1 MALHGLLLT
10 IFLGCHFDSHAL
22 RIAKIAKTAQRR
34 RWHRHWPQ
42 RWGRYY
48 YHPRP
53 QKSPYIQIPPD
64 VDVLPKDNSNLL
76 GAQCNW
82 GGMNSYFLYAQEVT
96 NQHKTLKAMSDWG
109 LKVLRIFI
117 DTVPRNHKNTKSQFV
132 DFLEP
137 DHMGPPYKTQV
148 LDLINDLMVR
158 AHDYGVKLA
167 IAMHDRYSL
176 GCYACDGYQ
185 KELGLFCAP
194 AHNKKCGPLYLASIF
209 NQNNKT
215 TSAKNTA
222 VVLIGIEF
230 PNKLKENAVIS
241 GDRSGSWHQ
250 HPITLLRA
258 QISAS
263 PHPEKDMRNDA
274 SEFYTNATAISY
286 YDQCLEFILKY
297 RNLCC
302 MNAYECPP

>member
-1 MALHGLLLT
+1 MLCESRRSRRPRSGSAGTGTGHRDGVGTTT
-10 IFLGCHFDSHAL
+10 IRG
-22 RIAKIAKTAQRR
+22 
-34 RWHRHWPQ
+34 
-42 RWGRYY
+42 
-48 YHPRP
+48 P

-215 TSAKNTA
+215 TSAKNTS

-250 HPITLLRA
+250 HLITLLRA

-263 PHPEKDMRNDA
+263 PHKEKDMRNDA
-274 SEFYTNATAISY
+274 SEFYNECDRDLLLWPALGVYLEISES
-286 YDQCLEFILKY
+286 LLH
-297 RNLCC
+297 
-302 MNAYECPP
+302 ECIWMPP

>member
-22 RIAKIAKTAQRR
+22 RIAKIAKTAQRH
-34 RWHRHWPQ
+34 RWHRHHWPQ
-42 RWGRYY
+42 RWGRYH
-48 YHPRP
+48 YHPHRP

-96 NQHKTLKAMSDWG
+96 KQNRTLKAMSDWG

-137 DHMGPPYKTQV
+137 DHMGPPYKTHV

-194 AHNKKCGPLYLASIF
+194 AHNKKCGALYLASSF

-215 TSAKNTA
+215 TSAKKTS

-230 PNKLKENAVIS
+230 PNKLKENAIIS
-241 GDRSGSWHQ
+241 GDSFRVPGTSSRS
-250 HPITLLRA
+250 
-258 QISAS
+258 QIFQS
-263 PHPEKDMRNDA
+263 PD
-274 SEFYTNATAISY
+274 
-286 YDQCLEFILKY
+286 
-297 RNLCC
+297 LC
-302 MNAYECPP
+302 